1 MRMGEEHSR
10 PPTTG
15 TLHPVV
21 YLTILALAVW
31 FVLSAW
37 GGFGENRQIDYLLVV
52 VSGLVFV
59 ATAIPCILWR
69 MASKRT
75 AKPSDRSED
84 DASAGSFRDWAA
96 HDFETWQDRV
106 RGADAAIEILSPI
119 CAVAFGMMG
128 LAIVLHLSVQHGL

>member
-1 MRMGEEHSR
+1 MRTGEKHND
-10 PPTTG
+10 PATTA

-37 GGFGENRQIDYLLVV
+37 GGFGGNSHTDYLLVV

-59 ATAIPCILWR
+59 AMAIPCILWR

-75 AKPSDRSED
+75 KKPSDSSED
-84 DASAGSFRDWAA
+84 DASAGSFQDWVA
-96 HDFETWQDRV
+96 HDFETWQGRV

-119 CAVAFGMMG
+119 AAVALGMMG
-128 LAIVLHLSVQHGL
+128 FAIVLHLSVQHGL